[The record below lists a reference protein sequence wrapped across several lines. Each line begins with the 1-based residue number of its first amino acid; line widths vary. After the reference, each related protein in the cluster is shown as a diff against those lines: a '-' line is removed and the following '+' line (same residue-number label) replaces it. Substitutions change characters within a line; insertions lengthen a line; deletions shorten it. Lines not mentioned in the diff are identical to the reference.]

1 MRLSVVMPVYNE
13 VKTIAT
19 VIDRVRAVDLPIE
32 LIVVDDGSRDGTR
45 DVLQAE
51 KARIDI
57 LILRDRNGGK
67 GAALK
72 DGFAVATGDVIVIQ
86 DADLEYDPQDY
97 HDLLKPVQMAGADLV
112 LGSRM
117 NGAKPQRAYYF
128 WHWVGNR
135 VITYVARILYN
146 TTLTDIYTCYKL
158 FRRELLKDVRLKSDG
173 FEIDAEFLGAVS
185 QAQARGVRSADR
197 VLRAL
202 VRRGQ
207 EDQVVP
213 HVPRHLDAGEV
224 PVRRVV
230 AGLSPDYSRIHSSM
244 QAVCGEQRV
253 EQAVPI
259 TKMRAEACNTGVG
272 QGTHRPLPSKK
283 RGDGPTP
290 AFHTEH

>member
-1 MRLSVVMPVYNE
+1 MTAAPAPMRLSVVMPVYNE

-51 KARIDI
+51 KARIDV

-72 DGFAVATGDVIVIQ
+72 DGFAAATGDVIVIQ

-128 WHWVGNR
+128 WNWVGNR

-173 FEIDAEFLGAVS
+173 FEIDAEFLGLFLK
-185 QAQARGVRSADR
+185 RK
-197 VLRAL
+197 L
-202 VRRGQ
+202 V
-207 EDQVVP
+207 VY
-213 HVPRHLDAGEV
+213 EV
-224 PVRRVV
+224 PIAYYGRSYDEGKKIKWYHTFRVIWTLV
-230 AGLSPDYSRIHSSM
+230 KYRF
-244 QAVCGEQRV
+244 
-253 EQAVPI
+253 
-259 TKMRAEACNTGVG
+259 VG
-272 QGTHRPLPSKK
+272 
-283 RGDGPTP
+283 
-290 AFHTEH
+290 